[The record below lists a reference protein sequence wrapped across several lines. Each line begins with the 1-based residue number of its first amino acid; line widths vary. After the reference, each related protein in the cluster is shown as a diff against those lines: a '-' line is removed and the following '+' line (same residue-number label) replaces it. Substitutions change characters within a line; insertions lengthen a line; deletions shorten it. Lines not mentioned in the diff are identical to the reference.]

1 MNLYP
6 YQLQGVSKIREAFGR
21 VKRVL
26 YVLPTSGGKTVIMS
40 HIALKTIQRNRRVL
54 IIVHRVELLR
64 QTGQKLAAMGIPHGY
79 ISTEHAQDDQ
89 WPVQV
94 AMVATLRNRNTEP
107 FGLIIV
113 DECHHT
119 PSATYQEVIARHPDA
134 YLLGVT
140 ATPCRLDGKGL
151 ADCFDEMVQ
160 GPQIYELI
168 EFGSL
173 TPPVT
178 YAPAVALDLKS
189 VRSVAGDYV
198 RSALEEA
205 VGKPSVTGSAVAE
218 YTKLAPGR
226 PCVVFCIS
234 VKHAEQ
240 VAEEFRFQGYRAV
253 SVDGNTDKAERDR
266 MIQGLADGSVQ
277 VLCSCDIIS
286 EGTDVPAIEVGISL
300 RPTKSLSLYIQQMG
314 RVLRKHPGK
323 TRALLLDH
331 AGNCH
336 RHGLITQHR
345 EWSLD
350 EGTEKKRTPSEI
362 RQCLKCYAVYESSG
376 SVCPECGTT
385 PPPKPRELVRVAGEL
400 VPVEEAEQAKQ
411 DAKRELW
418 GRKSFDEWV
427 AIARKRG
434 YKVGWA
440 RFRFEAQEA
449 KYGSKTTG
457 EIIDAGAIGDGSVW
471 VVFNGEPSTDQ
482 LIERARLV
490 APVKGVLINRDGNLV
505 TIK

>member
-1 MNLYP
+1 
-6 YQLQGVSKIREAFGR
+6 
-21 VKRVL
+21 
-26 YVLPTSGGKTVIMS
+26 MS
-40 HIALKTIQRNRRVL
+40 HIALNAIKRNRRVL
-54 IIVHRVELLR
+54 ILVHRVELLK
-64 QTGQKLAAMGIPHGY
+64 QTGQKLSAFGIPHGY
-79 ISTEHAQDDQ
+79 ISTEHTQDDQ

-94 AMVATLRNRNTEP
+94 AMVATLRNRQTDP
-107 FGLIIV
+107 FNLIIV

-119 PSATYQEVIARHPDA
+119 PSATYQEVISRHPDA

-168 EFGSL
+168 QFGSL

-178 YAPAVALDLKS
+178 YAPAVGIDLKG

-205 VGKPSVTGSAVAE
+205 VGKPSVTGSAVKE
-218 YTKLAPGR
+218 YTTHAAGR
-226 PCVVFCIS
+226 PCVVFCVS

-253 SVDGNTDKAERDR
+253 SVDGNTDKTERDR

-314 RVLRKHPGK
+314 RVLRRHEGK

-345 EWSLD
+345 EWSLE
-350 EGTEKKRTPSEI
+350 EGTEKKRTASEI
-362 RQCLKCYAVYESSG
+362 RQCLKCYAVYESSET
-376 SVCPECGTT
+376 VCPECGTT
-385 PPPKPRELVRVAGEL
+385 PPPKPRELVKVAGEL
-400 VPVEEAEQAKQ
+400 VPVEEAERAKEE
-411 DAKRELW
+411 AKRELW

-449 KYGSKTTG
+449 RYGGRKSCEVTG
-457 EIIDAGAIGDGSVW
+457 SGAVGDGTYW
-471 VVFNGEPSTDQ
+471 VAYSGEADADTLVD
-482 LIERARLV
+482 AAKRLG
-490 APVKGVLINRDGNLV
+490 AKGVIYSRADNMVMVR
-505 TIK
+505 

>member
-1 MNLYP
+1 
-6 YQLQGVSKIREAFGR
+6 
-21 VKRVL
+21 
-26 YVLPTSGGKTVIMS
+26 MS
-40 HIALKTIQRNRRVL
+40 HIALNAIKRNRRVL
-54 IIVHRVELLR
+54 ILVHRVELLK
-64 QTGQKLAAMGIPHGY
+64 QTGQKLSAFGIPHGY
-79 ISTEHAQDDQ
+79 ISTEHTQDDQ

-94 AMVATLRNRNTEP
+94 AMVATLRNRQTDP
-107 FGLIIV
+107 FNLIIV

-119 PSATYQEVIARHPDA
+119 PSATYQEVISRHPDA

-168 EFGSL
+168 QFGSL

-178 YAPAVALDLKS
+178 YAPAAGIDLKG

-205 VGKPSVTGSAVAE
+205 VGKPSVTGSAVKE
-218 YTKLAPGR
+218 YTTHAAGR
-226 PCVVFCIS
+226 PCVVFCVS

-345 EWSLD
+345 EWSLE

-376 SVCPECGTT
+376 TVCPECGTT
-385 PPPKPRELVRVAGEL
+385 PPPKPRELVKVAGEL
-400 VPVEEAEQAKQ
+400 VPVEEAKRAKEE
-411 DAKRELW
+411 AKRELW

-449 KYGSKTTG
+449 RYGGKKACKVTG
-457 EIIDAGAIGDGSVW
+457 SGAVGDGTFW
-471 VVFNGEPSTDQ
+471 VAYSGEADADTLVGAAKQ
-482 LIERARLV
+482 LGA
-490 APVKGVLINRDGNLV
+490 KGVIYSRADNMVMVR
-505 TIK
+505 

>member
-1 MNLYP
+1 
-6 YQLQGVSKIREAFGR
+6 
-21 VKRVL
+21 
-26 YVLPTSGGKTVIMS
+26 MS
-40 HIALKTIQRNRRVL
+40 HIALNAIKRNRRVL
-54 IIVHRVELLR
+54 ILVHRVELLK
-64 QTGQKLAAMGIPHGY
+64 QTGQKLSAFGIPHGY
-79 ISTEHAQDDQ
+79 ISTEHTQDDQ

-94 AMVATLRNRNTEP
+94 AMVATLRNRKTEP
-107 FGLIIV
+107 FNLIIV

-119 PSATYQEVIARHPDA
+119 PSATYQEVISRHPDA

-178 YAPAVALDLKS
+178 YAPAVGIDLKG

-198 RSALEEA
+198 KSALEEA
-205 VGKPSVTGSAVAE
+205 VGKPSVTGSAVKE
-218 YTKLAPGR
+218 YTTHAAGR
-226 PCVVFCIS
+226 PCVVFCVS

-345 EWSLD
+345 EWSLE

-362 RQCLKCYAVYESSG
+362 RQCLKCYAVYETSG
-376 SVCPECGTT
+376 TVCPECGTT
-385 PPPKPRELVRVAGEL
+385 PPPKPRELVKVAGEL
-400 VPVEEAEQAKQ
+400 VPVEEAERAKEE
-411 DAKRELW
+411 AKRELW
-418 GRKSFDEWV
+418 GRKSFEEWV

-449 KYGSKTTG
+449 KYGGKKACEVTG
-457 EIIDAGAIGDGSVW
+457 SGAVGNGTYWVAYSGEADADTLVGA
-471 VVFNGEPSTDQ
+471 
-482 LIERARLV
+482 AKRLG
-490 APVKGVLINRDGNLV
+490 AKGVILSRADNIVIVR
-505 TIK
+505 

>member
-1 MNLYP
+1 
-6 YQLQGVSKIREAFGR
+6 
-21 VKRVL
+21 
-26 YVLPTSGGKTVIMS
+26 MS
-40 HIALKTIQRNRRVL
+40 HIALNAIKRNRRVL
-54 IIVHRVELLR
+54 ILVHRVELLK
-64 QTGQKLAAMGIPHGY
+64 QTGQKLSAFGIPHGY
-79 ISTEHAQDDQ
+79 ISTEHTQDDQ

-94 AMVATLRNRNTEP
+94 AMVATLRNRKTDP
-107 FGLIIV
+107 FNLIIV

-119 PSATYQEVIARHPDA
+119 PSATYQEVISRHPDA

-168 EFGSL
+168 QFGSL

-178 YAPAVALDLKS
+178 YAPAVGIDLKG

-218 YTKLAPGR
+218 YTKLAAGQ
-226 PCVVFCIS
+226 PCVVFCVS

-345 EWSLD
+345 EWSLE

-362 RQCLKCYAVYESSG
+362 RQCLKCYAVYESARTE
-376 SVCPECGTT
+376 CPECGAV
-385 PPPKPRELVRVAGEL
+385 PPPKPREVVKVAGEL
-400 VPVEEAEQAKQ
+400 VPVEEAEQAKEA
-411 DAKRELW
+411 AKRELW
-418 GRKSFDEWV
+418 GRKTFDEWV

-434 YKVGWA
+434 YKTGWA
-440 RFRFEAQEA
+440 RFRYDAQEA
-449 KYGSKTTG
+449 RYAPKTTG
-457 EIIDAGAIGDGSVW
+457 EIIDAGHVGDGSIW
-471 VVFNGEPSTDQ
+471 VAYSGEPSVDS

-490 APVKGVLINRDGNLV
+490 APVKGVLMSRESNMV

>member
-1 MNLYP
+1 
-6 YQLQGVSKIREAFGR
+6 
-21 VKRVL
+21 
-26 YVLPTSGGKTVIMS
+26 MS
-40 HIALKTIQRNRRVL
+40 HIALNAIKRNRRVL
-54 IIVHRVELLR
+54 ILVHRVELLR
-64 QTGQKLAAMGIPHGY
+64 QTGQKLSAFGIPHGY
-79 ISTEHAQDDQ
+79 ISTEHTQDDQ

-94 AMVATLRNRNTEP
+94 AMVATLRNRKTDP
-107 FGLIIV
+107 FNLIIV

-119 PSATYQEVIARHPDA
+119 PSGTYQEVISRHPDA

-168 EFGSL
+168 QFGSL

-178 YAPAVALDLKS
+178 YAPAVGIDLKG

-205 VGKPSVTGSAVAE
+205 VAKPSVTGSAVKE
-218 YTKLAPGR
+218 YTTHAAGR
-226 PCVVFCIS
+226 PCVVFCVS

-314 RVLRKHPGK
+314 RVLRRHEGK

-345 EWSLD
+345 QWSLE

-376 SVCPECGTT
+376 TVCPECGTT
-385 PPPKPRELVRVAGEL
+385 PPPKPRELVKVAGEL
-400 VPVEEAEQAKQ
+400 VPVEEAERAKQ

-449 KYGSKTTG
+449 RYGGKKACEVTG
-457 EIIDAGAIGDGSVW
+457 SGAVGDGTYW
-471 VVFNGEPSTDQ
+471 VAYSGEADADI
-482 LIERARLV
+482 LVDAAKRLG
-490 APVKGVLINRDGNLV
+490 AKGVIYSRADNMVMVR
-505 TIK
+505 

>member
-1 MNLYP
+1 
-6 YQLQGVSKIREAFGR
+6 
-21 VKRVL
+21 
-26 YVLPTSGGKTVIMS
+26 MS
-40 HIALKTIQRNRRVL
+40 HIALNAIKRNRRVL
-54 IIVHRVELLR
+54 ILVHRVELLR
-64 QTGQKLAAMGIPHGY
+64 QTGQKLSAFGIPHGY

-94 AMVATLRNRNTEP
+94 AMVATLRNRQTDP
-107 FGLIIV
+107 FNLIIV

-119 PSATYQEVIARHPDA
+119 PSNTYQEVISRHPDA

-168 EFGSL
+168 QFGSL

-178 YAPAVALDLKS
+178 YAPAVGIDLKG

-198 RSALEEA
+198 KSALEEA
-205 VGKPSVTGSAVAE
+205 VGKPSVTGSAVKE
-218 YTKLAPGR
+218 YTTHAAGR
-226 PCVVFCIS
+226 PCVVFCVS

-314 RVLRKHPGK
+314 RVLRRHEGK

-345 EWSLD
+345 EWSLE

-376 SVCPECGTT
+376 TVCPECGTT
-385 PPPKPRELVRVAGEL
+385 PPPKPRELVKVAGEL
-400 VPVEEAEQAKQ
+400 VPVEEAERAKEA
-411 DAKRELW
+411 AKRELW

-449 KYGSKTTG
+449 RYGGRKSCEVTG
-457 EIIDAGAIGDGSVW
+457 SGAIGDGTYW
-471 VVFNGEPSTDQ
+471 VAYSGEAD
-482 LIERARLV
+482 ADKLV
-490 APVKGVLINRDGNLV
+490 KCAQALGAKGVIYSRADNMVMVR
-505 TIK
+505 

>member
-1 MNLYP
+1 
-6 YQLQGVSKIREAFGR
+6 
-21 VKRVL
+21 
-26 YVLPTSGGKTVIMS
+26 MS
-40 HIALKTIQRNRRVL
+40 HIALNAIKRNRRVL
-54 IIVHRVELLR
+54 ILVHRVELLK
-64 QTGQKLAAMGIPHGY
+64 QTGQKLSAFGIPHGY
-79 ISTEHAQDDQ
+79 ISTEHTQDDQ

-94 AMVATLRNRNTEP
+94 AMVATLRNRKTDP
-107 FGLIIV
+107 FNLIIV

-119 PSATYQEVIARHPDA
+119 PSATYQEVISRHPDA

-168 EFGSL
+168 QFGSL

-178 YAPAVALDLKS
+178 YAPSVGIDLKG

-198 RSALEEA
+198 KSALEEA
-205 VGKPSVTGSAVAE
+205 VAKPSVTGSAVKE
-218 YTKLAPGR
+218 YTTHAAGQ
-226 PCVVFCIS
+226 PCVVFCVS

-345 EWSLD
+345 EWSLE

-376 SVCPECGTT
+376 TVCPECGTT

-400 VPVEEAEQAKQ
+400 VPVEEAERAKEE
-411 DAKRELW
+411 AKRELW
-418 GRKSFDEWV
+418 GRKSFEEWV

-449 KYGSKTTG
+449 RYGGKKACEVTG
-457 EIIDAGAIGDGSVW
+457 SGAVGDGTYW
-471 VVFNGEPSTDQ
+471 VAYSGEADADTLVD
-482 LIERARLV
+482 AAKRLG
-490 APVKGVLINRDGNLV
+490 AKGVIYSRADNMVMVR
-505 TIK
+505 

>member
-1 MNLYP
+1 
-6 YQLQGVSKIREAFGR
+6 
-21 VKRVL
+21 
-26 YVLPTSGGKTVIMS
+26 MS
-40 HIALKTIQRNRRVL
+40 HIALNAIKRNRRVL
-54 IIVHRVELLR
+54 ILVHRVELLK
-64 QTGQKLAAMGIPHGY
+64 QTGQKLSAFGIPHGY
-79 ISTEHAQDDQ
+79 ISTEHTQDDQ

-94 AMVATLRNRNTEP
+94 AMVATLRNRQTDP
-107 FGLIIV
+107 FNLIIV

-119 PSATYQEVIARHPDA
+119 PSATYQEVISRHPDA

-140 ATPCRLDGKGL
+140 ATPCRLDGRGL

-168 EFGSL
+168 QFGSL

-178 YAPAVALDLKS
+178 YAPAVGIDLKS

-205 VGKPSVTGSAVAE
+205 VGKPSVTGSAVKE
-218 YTKLAPGR
+218 YTTHAAGR
-226 PCVVFCIS
+226 PCVVFCVS

-314 RVLRKHPGK
+314 RVLRRHEGK

-345 EWSLD
+345 EWSLE

-362 RQCLKCYAVYESSG
+362 RQCMKCYAVYESSG
-376 SVCPECGTT
+376 TVCPECGTT
-385 PPPKPRELVRVAGEL
+385 PPPKPRELVKVAGEL
-400 VPVEEAEQAKQ
+400 VPVEEAERAKEE
-411 DAKRELW
+411 AKRELW
-418 GRKSFDEWV
+418 GRKSFEEWV

-449 KYGSKTTG
+449 RYGGRKSCEVTG
-457 EIIDAGAIGDGSVW
+457 SGAVGDGTYWVAYSGEADAGTLVDA
-471 VVFNGEPSTDQ
+471 
-482 LIERARLV
+482 AKRLG
-490 APVKGVLINRDGNLV
+490 AKGVIYSRADNMVMVR
-505 TIK
+505 

>member
-6 YQLQGVSKIREAFGR
+6 YQLEGVTRIREAFAR

-40 HIALKTIQRNRRVL
+40 HIALNAIKRNRRVL
-54 IIVHRVELLR
+54 ILVHRVELLR
-64 QTGQKLAAMGIPHGY
+64 QTGQKLAAFGIPHGY
-79 ISTEHAQDDQ
+79 ISTEHTQDDQ

-94 AMVATLRNRNTEP
+94 AMVATIRNRETDP
-107 FGLIIV
+107 FNLIIV

-168 EFGSL
+168 KFGSL

-178 YAPAVALDLKS
+178 YAPAVGIDLKG

-205 VGKPSVTGSAVAE
+205 VAKPSVTGSAVKE
-218 YTKLAPGR
+218 YTTHAPGR
-226 PCVVFCIS
+226 PCVVFCVS
-234 VKHAEQ
+234 VSHAEQ
-240 VAEEFRFQGYRAV
+240 VAAEFQLQGYRAV
-253 SVDGNTDKAERDR
+253 SVDGKTDLEERNR

-314 RVLRKHPGK
+314 RVLRRHEGK

-336 RHGLITQHR
+336 RHGLITAHR
-345 EWSLD
+345 DWSL
-350 EGTEKKRTPSEI
+350 EAGTDKKRTPSEI
-362 RQCLKCYAVYESSG
+362 RQCGKCYAVFESSG
-376 SVCPECGTT
+376 TVCPECGTV
-385 PPPKPRELVRVAGEL
+385 PPPKPRELVKVAGEL
-400 VPVEEAEQAKQ
+400 VPVEEAERAKEE
-411 DAKRELW
+411 AKRELW

-449 KYGSKTTG
+449 RYGGRKACKVTG
-457 EIIDAGAIGDGSVW
+457 SGAVGDGTYW
-471 VVFNGEPSTDQ
+471 VAYSGEADADTLVD
-482 LIERARLV
+482 AAKRLG
-490 APVKGVLINRDGNLV
+490 AKGVIYSRADNMVMVR
-505 TIK
+505 

>member
-6 YQLQGVSKIREAFGR
+6 YQLQGVKQIREAFAR

-40 HIALKTIQRNRRVL
+40 YIALNSIQRGRRVL
-54 IIVHRVELLR
+54 ILVHRVELLR
-64 QTGQKLAAMGIPHGY
+64 QTGQKLSAMGIPHGY
-79 ISTEHAQDDQ
+79 ISTEHTQDDQ

-107 FGLIIV
+107 FNLIIV

-119 PSATYQEVIARHPDA
+119 PSSTYQEVIARHPDA

-151 ADCFDEMVQ
+151 KDCFDEMVQ

-178 YAPAVALDLKS
+178 YAPAVGIDLKG

-226 PCVVFCIS
+226 PCVVFCVS

-253 SVDGNTDKAERDR
+253 SVDGNTDKTERDR

-314 RVLRKHPGK
+314 RVLRRHEGK

-345 EWSLD
+345 EWSLE

-400 VPVEEAEQAKQ
+400 VPVEEAEQAKE
-411 DAKRELW
+411 AARKELW
-418 GRKSFDEWV
+418 GRKSFDEWA

-449 KYGSKTTG
+449 RYGARKRCDVTG
-457 EIIDAGAIGDGSVW
+457 SGAVGDGTYW
-471 VVFNGEPSTDQ
+471 VAYSGEADADT
-482 LIERARLV
+482 LVKEAKRLG
-490 APVKGVLINRDGNLV
+490 AKGVIMSQADNLV
-505 TIK
+505 TVR

>member
-1 MNLYP
+1 
-6 YQLQGVSKIREAFGR
+6 
-21 VKRVL
+21 
-26 YVLPTSGGKTVIMS
+26 MS
-40 HIALKTIQRNRRVL
+40 HIAQNAIKRNRRVL
-54 IIVHRVELLR
+54 ILVHRVELLK
-64 QTGQKLAAMGIPHGY
+64 QTGQKLSVFGIPHGY

-94 AMVATLRNRNTEP
+94 AMVATLRNRTTDP
-107 FGLIIV
+107 FNLIIV

-119 PSATYQEVIARHPDA
+119 PSATYQEVISRHPDA

-168 EFGSL
+168 QFGSL

-178 YAPAVALDLKS
+178 YAPAVGIDLKG

-198 RSALEEA
+198 KSALEEA
-205 VGKPSVTGSAVAE
+205 VAKPSVTGSAVKE
-218 YTKLAPGR
+218 YTTHAAGR
-226 PCVVFCIS
+226 PCVVFCVS

-314 RVLRKHPGK
+314 RVLRRHEGK

-345 EWSLD
+345 EWSLE

-385 PPPKPRELVRVAGEL
+385 PPPKPRELVKVAGEL
-400 VPVEEAEQAKQ
+400 VPVEEAERAKEE
-411 DAKRELW
+411 AKRELW

-449 KYGSKTTG
+449 KYGGKKSCEVTG
-457 EIIDAGAIGDGSVW
+457 SGAVGNGTYWVAYSGEADADTLVDAAKRLGA
-471 VVFNGEPSTDQ
+471 
-482 LIERARLV
+482 
-490 APVKGVLINRDGNLV
+490 KGVILIRADNIVVVR
-505 TIK
+505 

>member
-1 MNLYP
+1 M
-6 YQLQGVSKIREAFGR
+6 
-21 VKRVL
+21 
-26 YVLPTSGGKTVIMS
+26 LPTSGGKTVIMS

-64 QTGQKLAAMGIPHGY
+64 QTGQKLSAMGIPHGY
-79 ISTEHAQDDQ
+79 ISTEHTQNDF

-94 AMVATLRNRNTEP
+94 AMVATLRNRQTEP
-107 FGLIIV
+107 FNLIIV

-119 PSATYQEVIARHPDA
+119 PSATYQEVISRHPEA
-134 YLLGVT
+134 YVLGVT

-168 EFGSL
+168 QFGSL

-178 YAPAVALDLKS
+178 YAPAVGIDLKG

-198 RSALEEA
+198 RSALEESVA
-205 VGKPSVTGSAVAE
+205 KPSVTGSAVAE

-226 PCVVFCIS
+226 PCVVFCVS

-253 SVDGNTDKAERDR
+253 SVDGNTDKTERDR

-336 RHGLITQHR
+336 LHGLITQHR
-345 EWSLD
+345 EWSLE

-376 SVCPECGTT
+376 TVCPECGTT
-385 PPPKPRELVRVAGEL
+385 PPPKPRELVKVAGEL
-400 VPVEEAEQAKQ
+400 VPVEEAERAKEEAQ
-411 DAKRELW
+411 RELW
-418 GRKSFDEWV
+418 GRKSFEEWV

-449 KYGSKTTG
+449 RYGGRKACEVTG
-457 EIIDAGAIGDGSVW
+457 SGSVGDGTYW
-471 VVFNGEPSTDQ
+471 VAYSGEADADT
-482 LIERARLV
+482 LVGAAKRLG
-490 APVKGVLINRDGNLV
+490 AKGVIYSRADNMVMVR
-505 TIK
+505 

>member
-6 YQLQGVSKIREAFGR
+6 YQLDGVRMIREAFTR
-21 VKRVL
+21 VKRVI

-79 ISTEHAQDDQ
+79 ISTEHTQNDF

-94 AMVATLRNRNTEP
+94 AMVATLRGRETDP
-107 FGLIIV
+107 FNLIIV
-113 DECHHT
+113 DECHHA
-119 PSATYQEVIARHPDA
+119 PSATYQEVISRHPDA

-151 ADCFDEMVQ
+151 ADCFDEMIQ

-178 YAPAVALDLKS
+178 YAPAVGIDLKG

-266 MIQGLADGSVQ
+266 MIQGLKDGSVQ
-277 VLCSCDIIS
+277 VLCSCEIIS
-286 EGTDVPAIEVGISL
+286 EGTDVPAIEVGMSL

-314 RVLRKHPGK
+314 RVLRRHEGK

-336 RHGLITQHR
+336 RHGLITMHR
-345 EWSLD
+345 DWSLE
-350 EGTEKKRTPSEI
+350 EGESKKRTPSEI

-400 VPVEEAEQAKQ
+400 VPVEEAEQAKEA
-411 DAKRELW
+411 AKRELW

-449 KYGSKTTG
+449 RYGAKSKG

-471 VVFNGEPSTDQ
+471 VAFNGEPSTDE

-490 APVKGVLINRDGNLV
+490 APVKGVLISRDGNLV

>member
-64 QTGQKLAAMGIPHGY
+64 QTGQKLSAMGIPHGY
-79 ISTEHAQDDQ
+79 ISTEHTQNDF

-94 AMVATLRNRNTEP
+94 AMVATLRNRQTEP
-107 FGLIIV
+107 FNLIIV
-113 DECHHT
+113 DECHHS
-119 PSATYQEVIARHPDA
+119 PSSTYQEVIARHPDA

-168 EFGSL
+168 QFGSL

-178 YAPAVALDLKS
+178 YAPAVGIDLKG

-205 VGKPSVTGSAVAE
+205 VAKPSVTGSAVAE

-226 PCVVFCIS
+226 PCVVFCVS

-253 SVDGNTDKAERDR
+253 SVDGNTDKTERDR

-314 RVLRKHPGK
+314 RVLRRHEGK

-336 RHGLITQHR
+336 RHGLITMHR
-345 EWSLD
+345 EWSLE

-376 SVCPECGTT
+376 TVCPECGTT
-385 PPPKPRELVRVAGEL
+385 PPPKPRELVKVAGEL
-400 VPVEEAEQAKQ
+400 IPVEEAERAKQ

-418 GRKSFDEWV
+418 GRKSFEEWV

-449 KYGSKTTG
+449 RYGGKKSCEITG
-457 EIIDAGAIGDGSVW
+457 SGEVGDGTYWVTYSGEADAGTLVDA
-471 VVFNGEPSTDQ
+471 
-482 LIERARLV
+482 AKRLG
-490 APVKGVLINRDGNLV
+490 AKGVIYSRADNIVMVR
-505 TIK
+505 

>member
-6 YQLQGVSKIREAFGR
+6 YQLQGVTQIREAFSR

-40 HIALKTIQRNRRVL
+40 HIALNAIKRNRRVL
-54 IIVHRVELLR
+54 ILVHRVELLR
-64 QTGQKLAAMGIPHGY
+64 QTGQKLSAFGIPHGY
-79 ISTEHAQDDQ
+79 ISTEHTQDDQ

-94 AMVATLRNRNTEP
+94 AMVATLRNRKTDP
-107 FGLIIV
+107 FNLIIV

-119 PSATYQEVIARHPDA
+119 PSNTYQEVISRHPDA

-168 EFGSL
+168 QFGSL

-178 YAPAVALDLKS
+178 YAPAIGIDLKG

-198 RSALEEA
+198 RSALEDA
-205 VGKPSVTGSAVAE
+205 VSKPSVTGSAVKE
-218 YTKLAPGR
+218 YTTHAAGR
-226 PCVVFCIS
+226 PCVVFCVS

-266 MIQGLADGSVQ
+266 MIQGLEDGSVQ

-314 RVLRKHPGK
+314 RVLRRHEGK

-345 EWSLD
+345 EWSLE

-376 SVCPECGTT
+376 TVCPECGTT
-385 PPPKPRELVRVAGEL
+385 PPPKPRELVKVAGEL
-400 VPVEEAEQAKQ
+400 VPVEEAERAKEE
-411 DAKRELW
+411 AKRELW

-449 KYGSKTTG
+449 RYGGRKSCEVTG
-457 EIIDAGAIGDGSVW
+457 SGAVGDGTYW
-471 VVFNGEPSTDQ
+471 VAYSGEADADTLVD
-482 LIERARLV
+482 AAKRLG
-490 APVKGVLINRDGNLV
+490 AKGVIYSRADNMVMVR
-505 TIK
+505 